1 MEKKNKSDITAAFE
15 RSVLTAMTEECGVP
29 AGSHVIV
36 AVSGGADSVALLA
49 ALTAVGYDCTAA
61 HCNFHLRGAESQ
73 RDMHHVEALCEA
85 LGVDLSIK
93 HFDVAAHTAA
103 TGQSVEMACRELR
116 YAWFTDM
123 LERSRARAIA
133 VGHHREDQAETFVL
147 NLSRGT
153 GLAGLTGMRVRN
165 GLVVRPML
173 GMSRNEIEEYLH
185 ARGLMWVDDSTNAQN
200 DFRRNSI
207 RNRVLPLM
215 EECLPGATDA
225 ILATMSHLQDNKLLY
240 DYAVDALSAPYAN
253 PSGTELALARLCE
266 ELPQPVARMLLF
278 ERLKVVGF
286 NMAQVENIM
295 RARTGTARFDSGSH
309 IAEVSR
315 GRLTITGANDAV
327 LGPDEVRVSL
337 RQPITAPVSIDI
349 TEHHISEFR
358 PERDPQIIYLD
369 ISVLEGGPV
378 FTLRHWRRGDRLRPF
393 GMKGEK
399 LVSDIFADARLTAAE
414 KRSAWLLTRNGTPL
428 WIVGLRA
435 GAPYP
440 VTPDTHRFLKL
451 RLLTS

>member
-1 MEKKNKSDITAAFE
+1 MARNNSDIPASFE
-15 RSVLTAMTEECGVP
+15 RAVLSAMTGACGVP
-29 AGSHVIV
+29 AGSRVIV

-49 ALTAVGYDCTAA
+49 ALTAAGYDCTAA

-73 RDMHHVEALCEA
+73 RDMHHVEALCET

-103 TGQSVEMACRELR
+103 TGRSVEMACRELR
-116 YAWFTDM
+116 YAWFTDL
-123 LERSRARAIA
+123 LERSHARAIA

-153 GLAGLTGMRVRN
+153 GLTGLTGMRARN

-173 GMSRNEIEEYLH
+173 EMSRQQIEDYLH
-185 ARGLMWVDDSTNAQN
+185 ARGLAWVDDSTNAQN

-215 EECLPGATDA
+215 DECLPGATDA
-225 ILATMSHLQDNKLLY
+225 ILATMSHLQDNKVLY
-240 DYAVDALSAPYAN
+240 DYAVDALSAPYAS
-253 PSGTELALARLCE
+253 PSGSALALARMCD

-278 ERLKVVGF
+278 ERLKGVGF

-295 RARTGTARFDSGSH
+295 KARTGTARFDSGSH

-315 GRLTITGANDAV
+315 GRLTIIGANDAV

-337 RQPITAPVSIDI
+337 RQPITAPVAIDV
-349 TEHHISEFR
+349 TEHHISEFH
-358 PERDPQIIYLD
+358 PERDPRVIYLD
-369 ISVLEGGPV
+369 ISVLEGDPV

-399 LVSDIFADARLTAAE
+399 LVSDIFADARLTADA
-414 KRSAWLLTRNGTPL
+414 KRAAWLLTRDGRPL
-428 WIVGLRA
+428 WLVGLRA
-435 GAPYP
+435 SSHYP
-440 VTPDTHRFLKL
+440 VTPDTRRYLQL
-451 RLLTS
+451 RLHP

>member
-1 MEKKNKSDITAAFE
+1 MARNNSDIPASFE
-15 RSVLTAMTEECGVP
+15 RAVLSAMTGACGVP
-29 AGSHVIV
+29 AGSRVIV

-49 ALTAVGYDCTAA
+49 ALTAAGYDCTAA

-73 RDMHHVEALCEA
+73 RDMHHVEALCET
-85 LGVDLSIK
+85 LGVELSIK

-103 TGQSVEMACRELR
+103 TGRSVEMACRELR
-116 YAWFTDM
+116 YAWFTDL
-123 LERSRARAIA
+123 LERSHARAIA

-153 GLAGLTGMRVRN
+153 GLTGLTGMRARN

-173 GMSRNEIEEYLH
+173 EMSRQQIEDYLH
-185 ARGLMWVDDSTNAQN
+185 ARGLAWVDDSTNAQN

-215 EECLPGATDA
+215 NECLPGATDA
-225 ILATMSHLQDNKLLY
+225 ILAAMSHLQDNKVLY
-240 DYAVDALSAPYAN
+240 DYAVDSLSAPYAN
-253 PSGTELALARLCE
+253 PSVSALALARMCD

-278 ERLKVVGF
+278 ERLKGVGF

-295 RARTGTARFDSGSH
+295 KARTGTARFDSGSH

-315 GRLTITGANDAV
+315 GRLTISGVNDAV

-337 RQPITAPVSIDI
+337 RQPITAPVAIDV
-349 TEHHISEFR
+349 TEHHISEFH
-358 PERDPQIIYLD
+358 PERDPRVIYLD
-369 ISVLEGGPV
+369 ISVLEGDPV

-399 LVSDIFADARLTAAE
+399 LVSDIFADARLTADA
-414 KRSAWLLTRNGTPL
+414 KRAAWLLTRDGRPL
-428 WIVGLRA
+428 WLVGLRA
-435 GAPYP
+435 SSHSP
-440 VTPDTHRFLKL
+440 VTPDTRRYLQL
-451 RLLTS
+451 RLHP